1 MRTEK
6 ETPPEAAEPS
16 RAFASG
22 QVGRVLGMFLGLM
35 VAQGPASYAAVDESA
50 KVLAKGLLVIQNK
63 YAQATNELNARL
75 EEVDLT
81 RLGEMAILV
90 KPEQR
95 AYSRAQLA
103 RFRSLVA
110 ERTALELAVN
120 AQVDKYLDSRSAN
133 PARRAA
139 AFQAVLPLKAQARQA
154 MDSLTAADLAMADV
168 LAEMLDWAD
177 AQEGSLAFSNGKLV
191 FANAAQQGALLA
203 LAQKLSA
210 AQELDDAARLTMN
223 AFQDSRRAAV
233 KKGRRKLGV

>member
-6 ETPPEAAEPS
+6 VSTLEAAEPS

-22 QVGRVLGMFLGLM
+22 RVGKVLGVLLGLM
-35 VAQGPASYAAVDESA
+35 ISHGTASYAAVDESTKA
-50 KVLAKGLLVIQNK
+50 LAKGLLVIQNK
-63 YAQATNELNARL
+63 YARATNELNVHI

-95 AYSRAQLA
+95 ADSRTQLA

-110 ERTALELAVN
+110 ERTALERAMN
-120 AQVDKYLDSRSAN
+120 AEVDKYLNSQSAN

-139 AFQAVLPLKAQARQA
+139 ALQAVLPLKAQAQQA
-154 MDSLTAADLAMADV
+154 MDSLTAADLAMANG
-168 LAEMLDWAD
+168 LADMLDWAD
-177 AQEGSLAFSNGKLV
+177 AQEGSLSISKGKLV
-191 FANAAQQGALLA
+191 FANAAQQDALLA

-210 AQELDDAARLTMN
+210 AQERDDAARLAMN

-233 KKGRRKLGV
+233 RKGRQKLGV